1 MISRDKK
8 DLVYNALLVGM
19 ELHDAY
25 IFAGMSESEI
35 LEASEDVEFQATC
48 SKNSKVLEYTMLE
61 KLNEVIE
68 KQVHMGKEN
77 AITWVLE
84 HTNPRYSGKPQNTM
98 PDIHLHIDSADPATY
113 DNVTIKEGVK

>member
-48 SKNSKVLEYTMLE
+48 AKNSKVLEYTMLE